1 MKTSVIEVHEM
12 LSVWSVDEVEKRIG
26 EVPGVESV
34 TVNYAAKSATVRYDE
49 TRLQVADIKSAVRQS
64 GYESPG
70 ESPPTPKASTTAPVA
85 PSAAP
90 APAAPKPSPATPTVT
105 SAGPKSATD
114 AAAAVPAP
122 AAPKGDGQQA
132 KAEPA
137 APPATPVAATPKPSP
152 DAPAAKPAPTSAAPK
167 PVAPAAPAPAAPA
180 GDGKKDKA
188 ATDSPPS
195 TPAVAAPK
203 PHPDAP
209 VAAPGAAPAA
219 PATGGHKDH
228 HAHMAADF
236 RKRFWIS
243 LAITLPILVLS
254 PMLQTLVGLRE
265 AIRFPGDLYVLFGL
279 SSAVFWYGGWPFLKG
294 FFQELKSRRPGM
306 MTLISVAVATAYI
319 YSSAV
324 VFGLTGKMFFW
335 ELATL
340 VDIMLLGH
348 WIEMKSVM
356 GASRALEELAKL
368 MPSDAHKLMP
378 DGSVKD
384 VPLGELAVND
394 KVLIKPGEKIPAD
407 GVIVAG
413 ESSVNEAM
421 LTGESTPAAKKTGA
435 KVIGG
440 AINGE
445 GSLTIEVKGTGKDS
459 FLSQVIDLVKQ
470 AQESKS
476 KTQDLA
482 NTAALWLTMVALGGG
497 VITLVVWLAFM
508 GKDFAFAIERAVTVM
523 VIACPHA
530 LGLAVPLVVAVST
543 ALAAKN
549 GLLIRNRVAFEGAR
563 KLQAIIFD
571 KTGTLT
577 EGRFGV
583 TETLVLSQDINEETL
598 RTYAASVDANSEHP
612 IAKAIAAASEKK
624 LPVENFK
631 SITGKGAEGRVEG
644 KDIKV
649 VSPGY
654 LRDQNIALADPRVEP
669 LQAQG
674 KTVVFVLVDGQLK
687 GAIALADIVRPEAKQ
702 AIATLKALNIQCLML
717 TGDNKAT
724 AKWVSDQVGLDE
736 YFAEVLPQDKAAK
749 VKEVQSRGKLVA
761 MTGDG
766 VNDAPALA
774 QADVGIAI
782 GAGSDVAVE
791 TADVILVR
799 SNPLDV
805 VAIVQLS
812 RATYR
817 KMIQNLIWA
826 TGYNVVAI
834 PLAAGALYAWGVLLT
849 PALGA
854 VFMSASTVIVAINA
868 RLLRLKKG
876 QAAEQREQKVS
887 TKTEQRENRDR
898 KTVTPLTEKAA

>member
-1 MKTSVIEVHEM
+1 MEHNADDSMAPEDKPAQ
-12 LSVWSVDEVEKRIG
+12 DEVAKKAYALYEKEGRPQG
-26 EVPGVESV
+26 HDKQNWLEAEAQLSHTGANHTDHSGH
-34 TVNYAAKSATVRYDE
+34 
-49 TRLQVADIKSAVRQS
+49 ADHA
-64 GYESPG
+64 
-70 ESPPTPKASTTAPVA
+70 
-85 PSAAP
+85 
-90 APAAPKPSPATPTVT
+90 
-105 SAGPKSATD
+105 
-114 AAAAVPAP
+114 
-122 AAPKGDGQQA
+122 
-132 KAEPA
+132 
-137 APPATPVAATPKPSP
+137 
-152 DAPAAKPAPTSAAPK
+152 
-167 PVAPAAPAPAAPA
+167 
-180 GDGKKDKA
+180 
-188 ATDSPPS
+188 
-195 TPAVAAPK
+195 
-203 PHPDAP
+203 
-209 VAAPGAAPAA
+209 
-219 PATGGHKDH
+219 DH

-243 LAITLPILVLS
+243 LALTLPILLLS
-254 PMLQTLVGLRE
+254 PMLQTLVGLRD
-265 AIRFPGDLYVLFGL
+265 AIGFYGDVYVLFGF

-294 FFQELKSRRPGM
+294 LFNELKSRTPGM
-306 MTLISVAVATAYI
+306 MTLVAVAIATAYL

-356 GASRALEELAKL
+356 GASKALEALAKL

-384 VPLGELAVND
+384 VTLSELAVGD

-407 GVIVAG
+407 GEIVDG

-421 LTGESTPAAKKTGA
+421 LTGESTPVNKKSGG

-482 NTAALWLTMVALGGG
+482 NTAAMWLTFIALGGG
-497 VITLVVWLAFM
+497 VLTLLIWLFVM
-508 GKDFAFAIERAVTVM
+508 NRDFAYAIERAVTVM
-523 VIACPHA
+523 VITCPHA

-543 ALAAKN
+543 ALAASN
-549 GLLIRNRVAFEGAR
+549 GLLIRNRAAFEGAR

-583 TETLVLSQDINEETL
+583 TDTLLFAQDIDEETL
-598 RTYAASVDANSEHP
+598 RQYAASVDANSEHP
-612 IAKAIAAASEKK
+612 IAKAIVESSEKK
-624 LPVENFK
+624 SPVENFK
-631 SITGKGAEGRVEG
+631 GIAGKGAEGRVEG
-644 KDIKV
+644 KEIKV

-654 LRDQNIALADPRVEP
+654 LHEQNIAMSDKRVEE

-674 KTVVFVLVDGQLK
+674 KTVVFILVDGMLK
-687 GAIALADIVRPEAKQ
+687 GALALADIVRPEAKH
-702 AIATLKALNIQCLML
+702 AIAALKALNIQCMML
-717 TGDNKAT
+717 TGDNKKT
-724 AKWVSDQVGLDE
+724 AKWVSDQIGLDE

-749 VKEVQSRGKLVA
+749 VKEVQARGVKVA

-791 TADVILVR
+791 TADIILVR
-799 SNPLDV
+799 SNPQDV

-817 KMIQNLIWA
+817 KMIQNLVWA

-834 PLAAGALYAWGVLLT
+834 PLAAGALYAWGVVLS

-854 VFMSASTVIVAINA
+854 ALMAASTVIVAINA
-868 RLLRLKKG
+868 RMLKIK
-876 QAAEQREQKVS
+876 R
-887 TKTEQRENRDR
+887 
-898 KTVTPLTEKAA
+898 